1 MIPISRANNVSIML
15 TQFSNFRR
23 GPQDIRK
30 ALVTG
35 TGLSLERLSLLLQ
48 VLQAHSE
55 NGNCH
60 EYYRTVLWSC
70 HDGALRNLSHMW
82 VTFTAFLR
90 SSFMLDALSGPFR
103 WLLQAECIQVALC
116 G

>member
-1 MIPISRANNVSIML
+1 ML

-48 VLQAHSE
+48 VPMRIPKGHLPSISQA
-55 NGNCH
+55 
-60 EYYRTVLWSC
+60 
-70 HDGALRNLSHMW
+70 
-82 VTFTAFLR
+82 
-90 SSFMLDALSGPFR
+90 SGPAIMVKR
-103 WLLQAECIQVALC
+103 EVVQM
-116 G
+116 

>member
-48 VLQAHSE
+48 VFHIDSPTE
-55 NGNCH
+55 PKNGC
-60 EYYRTVLWSC
+60 YRPLVL
-70 HDGALRNLSHMW
+70 
-82 VTFTAFLR
+82 
-90 SSFMLDALSGPFR
+90 P
-103 WLLQAECIQVALC
+103 
-116 G
+116 